1 MEPDQHHR
9 AKDRQEEGIGMR
21 YENIPQELR
30 ILNQWVCANEGSK
43 VPMQANRPY
52 PASSTNPA
60 TWASFEDALWAVEH
74 GYYDY
79 LGFVFN
85 DNGIVGI
92 DLDDALYEVE
102 YTLLG
107 LTEPQAC
114 KNLSENAEEI
124 VRLCRS
130 YTEISKSGTGVHI
143 FVKGDIPF
151 KGKNNLAGIE
161 MYKTARFFIMT
172 GEPVVFGSVVD
183 NQSAL
188 DQIVNKY
195 FPETR
200 ERKSTTVTP
209 RIYNPEWD
217 NPKGSKRVK
226 VRPNYPVIPDGCRN
240 ICLTSLAGMMHSI
253 GYTKGQIYQEL
264 QYANNTACKPPL
276 LDSELRTI
284 CNSVTRYQR

>member
-1 MEPDQHHR
+1 
-9 AKDRQEEGIGMR
+9 MR
-21 YENIPQELR
+21 YDDIPEELR
-30 ILNQWVCANEGSK
+30 RLNQWVCANSDSK
-43 VPMQANRPY
+43 GPLQANRPY
-52 PASSTNPA
+52 AASSTNPD

-92 DLDDALYEVE
+92 DLDDAVE
-102 YTLLG
+102 YVEAQFMSGETIRCSG
-107 LTEPQAC
+107 AKQQAR
-114 KNLSENAEEI
+114 EI
-124 VRLCRS
+124 LDLCRS
-130 YTEISKSGTGVHI
+130 YTELSKSGTGLHI

-161 MYKTARFFIMT
+161 IYKTARFFIMT
-172 GEPVVFGSVVD
+172 GETLGSYPTLIE
-183 NQSAL
+183 NQEAL
-188 DQIVNKY
+188 DQIVEKY

-200 ERKSTTVTP
+200 ESKTTTVTP

-217 NPKGSKRVK
+217 SPKGSKRVRI
-226 VRPNYPVIPDGCRN
+226 RPNYPVIPDGCRN

-253 GYTKGQIYQEL
+253 GYSKGQIYREL
-264 QYANNTACKPPL
+264 QYANNTACRPPL
-276 LDSELRTI
+276 LDGELRTI

>member
-1 MEPDQHHR
+1 M
-9 AKDRQEEGIGMR
+9 

-30 ILNQWVCANEGSK
+30 VLNQWVCANDCDK

-60 TWASFEDALWAVEH
+60 TWASFEDALWAVKE

-92 DLDDALYEVE
+92 DLDDAIVHGVTSPLA
-102 YTLLG
+102 
-107 LTEPQAC
+107 TEIIHQC
-114 KNLSENAEEI
+114 S
-124 VRLCRS
+124 S
-130 YTEISKSGTGVHI
+130 YTEVSKSGTGIHI
-143 FVKGDIPF
+143 LVKGDIPF

-172 GEPVVFGSVVD
+172 GDVLGYEYLSSD
-183 NQSAL
+183 QEAL
-188 DQIVNKY
+188 DEIVAKY

-217 NPKGSKRVK
+217 NPKGSKRVRI
-226 VRPNYPVIPDGCRN
+226 RPNYPVIPDGCRN

-253 GYTKGQIYQEL
+253 GYTKGQIYREL
-264 QYANNTACKPPL
+264 QYANSTACRPPL
-276 LDSELRTI
+276 LDGELRTI
-284 CNSVTRYQR
+284 CNSVTRYKR

>member
-1 MEPDQHHR
+1 M
-9 AKDRQEEGIGMR
+9 

-30 ILNQWVCANEGSK
+30 VLKQWVCANDSSK
-43 VPMQANRPY
+43 IPMQATRPY
-52 PASSTNPA
+52 PASSTDPS

-79 LGFVFN
+79 IGFVFN

-92 DLDDALYEVE
+92 DLDDAIENDCLSSLASEIYDLCWSYAEV
-102 YTLLG
+102 
-107 LTEPQAC
+107 
-114 KNLSENAEEI
+114 
-124 VRLCRS
+124 
-130 YTEISKSGTGVHI
+130 SKSGTGIHL

-151 KGKNNLAGIE
+151 KGKNNLAGVE

-172 GEPVVFGSVVD
+172 GNSMGIPYIAY
-183 NQSAL
+183 NQVAL
-188 DQIVNKY
+188 DNIVEKY

-200 ERKSTTVTP
+200 ESKTATVTP

-226 VRPNYPVIPDGCRN
+226 IRPHYPVIPDGCRN

-253 GYTKGQIYQEL
+253 GYTKGQIYREL
-264 QYANNTACKPPL
+264 QYANSTACSPPL
-276 LDSELRTI
+276 LDGELRTI